1 MAVQRCRSCWSRRPF
16 LTTVS
21 HRGGGPPPCAAVP
34 MSADLR
40 RLALS
45 NYRESAADVGGARD
59 SAKEAK
65 VSERRGAAEETTARR
80 QVQRRAVSHKAA
92 YAAVGSAPS
101 CAPLTHAQPPC
112 TPASGLKVFAST
124 VSPTLSS
131 SAASWLYRNGQ
142 KDNRSERVCTDPSA
156 SSGPARQ
163 LQAELPRC
171 RVHFTA
177 GPSTCPSRSGR
188 ADLPMR
194 EVSQSGPFVSIGAL
208 CTQSTRSSE
217 ARARTRAAYRARSES
232 SRRLCH

>member
-1 MAVQRCRSCWSRRPF
+1 

-21 HRGGGPPPCAAVP
+21 HRWGGPPPCAAVP

-65 VSERRGAAEETTARR
+65 VSERGGAAEETTARR
-80 QVQRRAVSHKAA
+80 QMQRRAVSHKAA

-112 TPASGLKVFAST
+112 TPASGLEGIRVDREPNVLKFGHELLVPERPEGQPLRACMHRSICVERT
-124 VSPTLSS
+124 RPATPGRTPSPPRLVD
-131 SAASWLYRNGQ
+131 R
-142 KDNRSERVCTDPSA
+142 R
-156 SSGPARQ
+156 
-163 LQAELPRC
+163 AENACSL
-171 RVHFTA
+171 
-177 GPSTCPSRSGR
+177 RSGR